1 MASRELN
8 VDLVAADRQIWTGTA
23 VQVIAKTTVGEIGL
37 LSGHEPMLAIL
48 VPGQIR
54 IKTGEGVSVTAE
66 TTEGGFLSLEN
77 NNLTLVVRDA
87 SLIS

>member
-1 MASRELN
+1 MSRELN
-8 VDLVAADRQIWTGTA
+8 VDLVAADRQIWSGSAT
-23 VQVIAKTTVGEIGL
+23 QVIAKTTVGEIGL

-54 IKTGEGVSVTAE
+54 ITTGEGKVLTAE
-66 TTEGGFLSLEN
+66 CAEGGFLSLEN

-87 SLIS
+87 QLTN

>member
-1 MASRELN
+1 MSSRELN
-8 VDLVAADRQIWTGTA
+8 VDLVAADRQIWSGTA
-23 VQVIAKTTVGEIGL
+23 QQVIAKTTVGEIGL

-54 IKTGEGVSVTAE
+54 IKAADGSAVTAE

-87 SLIS
+87 NLI

>member
-1 MASRELN
+1 MATRELN
-8 VDLVAADRQIWTGTA
+8 VDLVAADRQIWSGTA

-48 VPGQIR
+48 VPGRIR
-54 IKTGEGVSVTAE
+54 ITSAEGTVVTAE

-77 NNLTLVVRDA
+77 NNVTLVVRDA
-87 SLIS
+87 SLV

>member
-8 VDLVAADRQIWTGTA
+8 VDLVAADRQIWTGSA
-23 VQVIAKTTVGEIGL
+23 VQVTAKTTVGEIGFF
-37 LSGHEPMLAIL
+37 SGHEPMLAIL

-54 IKTGEGVSVTAE
+54 IKTGDGASVTAE

>member
-8 VDLVAADRQIWTGTA
+8 VDLVAADRQIWSGTA
-23 VQVIAKTTVGEIGL
+23 AQVIAKTTVGEIGL

-48 VPGQIR
+48 VPGTIR
-54 IKTGEGVSVTAE
+54 ITTGEGQLIAAQSD
-66 TTEGGFLSLEN
+66 EGGFLSLEN

-87 SLIS
+87 TLVS